1 MTENRF
7 ENNTNFAIFI
17 NGYYAFIN
25 ISSNNFTN
33 NNAPNEIGLIT
44 LNGME
49 KTLFFERNR
58 LIYNYGCWMLKMN
71 IRSHSLRNKAT
82 AWIQYNYFVQNS
94 FLRNTQEYVD
104 MWPRSFTIGIFGSQL
119 ANIHFNR
126 LWNILFDFELISGA
140 KV

>member
-33 NNAPNEIGLIT
+33 NNAPSEIGLIT

-49 KTLFFERNR
+49 KNF
-58 LIYNYGCWMLKMN
+58 
-71 IRSHSLRNKAT
+71 
-82 AWIQYNYFVQNS
+82 
-94 FLRNTQEYVD
+94 
-104 MWPRSFTIGIFGSQL
+104 
-119 ANIHFNR
+119 
-126 LWNILFDFELISGA
+126 IL
-140 KV
+140 